1 MPLGGQGTTEILWYR
16 GSCPGSL
23 LAARAARRPRLGT
36 RLGKK
41 KFAADQIS
49 CAAERLQCDFE
60 HHGRGSHRYPTG
72 AGQVVRI
79 SVSILGIVCCVI
91 MTLTFQEKSLG
102 LLFGLAFSLAWW
114 SEVARRLPVLMAL
127 GAAVIL
133 AGAAFRLGWEAALFS
148 LVFVAM
154 WHFAADKRL

>member
-1 MPLGGQGTTEILWYR
+1 
-16 GSCPGSL
+16 
-23 LAARAARRPRLGT
+23 
-36 RLGKK
+36 
-41 KFAADQIS
+41 
-49 CAAERLQCDFE
+49 
-60 HHGRGSHRYPTG
+60 
-72 AGQVVRI
+72 
-79 SVSILGIVCCVI
+79 

-133 AGAAFRLGWEAALFS
+133 AAFRLDWEAALFS

>member
-1 MPLGGQGTTEILWYR
+1 LSTTAEDHIATR
-16 GSCPGSL
+16 RAPDRSSAFPFPFSGSS
-23 LAARAARRPRLGT
+23 AR
-36 RLGKK
+36 
-41 KFAADQIS
+41 
-49 CAAERLQCDFE
+49 
-60 HHGRGSHRYPTG
+60 HHDSE
-72 AGQVVRI
+72 
-79 SVSILGIVCCVI
+79 
-91 MTLTFQEKSLG
+91 FQEKSLG

>member
-1 MPLGGQGTTEILWYR
+1 
-16 GSCPGSL
+16 
-23 LAARAARRPRLGT
+23 
-36 RLGKK
+36 
-41 KFAADQIS
+41 
-49 CAAERLQCDFE
+49 
-60 HHGRGSHRYPTG
+60 
-72 AGQVVRI
+72 
-79 SVSILGIVCCVI
+79 

-148 LVFVAM
+148 AAM
-154 WHFAADKRL
+154 GSGNRVNAPNRTRDLWMPAGPCATKIQSN

>member
-1 MPLGGQGTTEILWYR
+1 
-16 GSCPGSL
+16 L
-23 LAARAARRPRLGT
+23 LAARVARRPRLET
-36 RLGKK
+36 RLGKR
-41 KFAADQIS
+41 FAADQIS

-72 AGQVVRI
+72 ADRSRGVRI

-114 SEVARRLPVLMAL
+114 SEVARRLPILMVL
-127 GAAVIL
+127 GAATIL
-133 AGAAFRLGWEAALFS
+133 AGAAFRLGWEAALFL

-154 WHFAADKRL
+154 WHFAANKRL

>member
-1 MPLGGQGTTEILWYR
+1 VPQRGCSAALSTTAEDHIATRRAPDRSR
-16 GSCPGSL
+16 G
-23 LAARAARRPRLGT
+23 
-36 RLGKK
+36 
-41 KFAADQIS
+41 
-49 CAAERLQCDFE
+49 
-60 HHGRGSHRYPTG
+60 
-72 AGQVVRI
+72 VRI

-91 MTLTFQEKSLG
+91 MTLTFREKSLG

-133 AGAAFRLGWEAALFS
+133 SGAAFRLGWEAALFS

-154 WHFAADKRL
+154 WHFAANKRL

>member
-1 MPLGGQGTTEILWYR
+1 
-16 GSCPGSL
+16 
-23 LAARAARRPRLGT
+23 
-36 RLGKK
+36 
-41 KFAADQIS
+41 
-49 CAAERLQCDFE
+49 
-60 HHGRGSHRYPTG
+60 
-72 AGQVVRI
+72 
-79 SVSILGIVCCVI
+79 

-133 AGAAFRLGWEAALFS
+133 AGAAFRLGWEAALLS

>member
-1 MPLGGQGTTEILWYR
+1 LVPRELSRLVA
-16 GSCPGSL
+16 SCPRGQT
-23 LAARAARRPRLGT
+23 AASWNASWE
-36 RLGKK
+36 K